1 MKFKK
6 AIDVNDFLRTVE
18 DCEGEVWLE
27 SISGDK
33 YVLKSVFSRYIA
45 MSALLSEQGDNLEL
59 YCQLPEDRA
68 KFYKYFHE
76 HPGVN

>member
-6 AIDVNDFLRTVE
+6 AIDVDDFVRTVNE
-18 DCEGEVWLE
+18 CEGEVWLE
-27 SISGDK
+27 SNQGDK

-45 MSALLSEQGDNLEL
+45 MAALLTEQGDNLEL
-59 YCQLPEDRA
+59 YCQFPEDRA
-68 KFYKYFHE
+68 RFYKYFYE